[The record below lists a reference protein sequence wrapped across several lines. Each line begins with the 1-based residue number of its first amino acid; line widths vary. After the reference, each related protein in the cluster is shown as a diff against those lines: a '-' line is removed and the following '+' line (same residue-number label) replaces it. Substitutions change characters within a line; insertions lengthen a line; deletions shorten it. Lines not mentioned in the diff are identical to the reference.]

1 MEIFGRSNFSI
12 FAVIMSVR
20 FQRSGKMSLFQSKE
34 YFQFAKTKKFFN
46 RMNLDSIF
54 FMFDSM
60 SLGEG
65 FGINTNIFE
74 TNVIN
79 LAAVVAVVVSF
90 VGGNLKALLEE
101 RKQTILN
108 NLQEASQRAAE
119 AADKLTQAKNQLEL
133 AKKKAK
139 EIREEGV
146 MRATQEVNNC
156 VSQHEER
163 LSKLE
168 EFKQETIQFYQQ
180 KAFKQAYM
188 YVISK
193 IMSRV
198 KERLNKGLDSTYHVV
213 VNNFYVSRFTEY
225 NP

>member
-1 MEIFGRSNFSI
+1 MHI
-12 FAVIMSVR
+12 
-20 FQRSGKMSLFQSKE
+20 SLSLLQISSFE
-34 YFQFAKTKKFFN
+34 L
-46 RMNLDSIF
+46 NLA
-54 FMFDSM
+54 
-60 SLGEG
+60 EG

-74 TNVIN
+74 TNIIN
-79 LAAVVAVVVSF
+79 LAAVLAVVISF
-90 VGGNLKALLEE
+90 VGKNLTALLED
-101 RKQTILN
+101 RKKTILN

-119 AADKLTQAKNQLEL
+119 AQERLNQAKSQLEL
-133 AKKKAK
+133 AKKKAQQ
-139 EIREEGV
+139 IREEGV
-146 MRATQEVNNC
+146 LRATQEVNNC

-168 EFKQETIQFYQQ
+168 EFKQETVQFYQQ
-180 KAFKQAYM
+180 KAFKQAYI
-188 YVISK
+188 YVISR

>member
-1 MEIFGRSNFSI
+1 MFIMVFHSFV
-12 FAVIMSVR
+12 FAN
-20 FQRSGKMSLFQSKE
+20 LP
-34 YFQFAKTKKFFN
+34 FA
-46 RMNLDSIF
+46 
-54 FMFDSM
+54 
-60 SLGEG
+60 EG

-74 TNVIN
+74 TNIIN
-79 LAAVVAVVVSF
+79 LSAVVAIVVSF
-90 VGGNLKALLEE
+90 VGQNLSSLLED
-101 RKQTILN
+101 RKKTILN
-108 NLQEASQRAAE
+108 NLQEASQRAVEAE
-119 AADKLTQAKNQLEL
+119 ERLNAAKSQLDM
-133 AKKKAK
+133 AKKKAV

-146 MRATQEVNNC
+146 FRATQEIQNC

-168 EFKQETIQFYQQ
+168 EFKQETVQFYQQ

-188 YVISK
+188 YVISR

-198 KERLNKGLDSTYHVV
+198 KERLNKGLDATYHVV

>member
-1 MEIFGRSNFSI
+1 
-12 FAVIMSVR
+12 MSFHFLV
-20 FQRSGKMSLFQSKE
+20 FESLPL
-34 YFQFAKTKKFFN
+34 A
-46 RMNLDSIF
+46 
-54 FMFDSM
+54 
-60 SLGEG
+60 EG

-74 TNVIN
+74 TNIIN
-79 LAAVVAVVVSF
+79 LAAVVAIVISF
-90 VGGNLKALLEE
+90 VGKNLSALLED
-101 RKQTILN
+101 RKKTIVN

-119 AADKLTQAKNQLEL
+119 AQERLNVAKNQLEL
-133 AKKKAK
+133 AKKKAI

-146 MRATQEVNNC
+146 LRATQEINNC

-168 EFKQETIQFYQQ
+168 EFKQETVQFYQQ

-198 KERLNKGLDSTYHVV
+198 KERLNKGLDATYHVV

>member
-1 MEIFGRSNFSI
+1 MHISLSLLQISNF
-12 FAVIMSVR
+12 
-20 FQRSGKMSLFQSKE
+20 GL
-34 YFQFAKTKKFFN
+34 
-46 RMNLDSIF
+46 NLA
-54 FMFDSM
+54 
-60 SLGEG
+60 EG

-74 TNVIN
+74 TNIIN
-79 LAAVVAVVVSF
+79 LAAVLAVVISF
-90 VGGNLKALLEE
+90 VGKNLTALLED
-101 RKQTILN
+101 RKKTILG

-119 AADKLTQAKNQLEL
+119 AQERLNQAKAQLEL
-133 AKKKAK
+133 AKKKAQQ
-139 EIREEGV
+139 IREEGV
-146 MRATQEVNNC
+146 LRATQEVNNC

-168 EFKQETIQFYQQ
+168 EFKQETVQFYQQ
-180 KAFKQAYM
+180 KAFKQAYI
-188 YVISK
+188 YVISC

>member
-1 MEIFGRSNFSI
+1 MNFDLILSVFG
-12 FAVIMSVR
+12 
-20 FQRSGKMSLFQSKE
+20 SLP
-34 YFQFAKTKKFFN
+34 
-46 RMNLDSIF
+46 
-54 FMFDSM
+54 
-60 SLGEG
+60 LGHG

-79 LAAVVAVVVSF
+79 LAAVVAVVISF
-90 VGGNLKALLEE
+90 VGGNLTSLLEE
-101 RKQTILN
+101 RRNTIVN

-119 AADKLTQAKNQLEL
+119 AEEKLSQAKNQLEL

-139 EIREEGV
+139 EIREEGLL
-146 MRATQEVNNC
+146 RATQEVNNC

-188 YVISK
+188 YVISR

-198 KERLNKGLDSTYHVV
+198 KERLNKGLDATYHVV

>member
-1 MEIFGRSNFSI
+1 
-12 FAVIMSVR
+12 
-20 FQRSGKMSLFQSKE
+20 
-34 YFQFAKTKKFFN
+34 
-46 RMNLDSIF
+46 MNLELILSTF
-54 FMFDSM
+54 SN
-60 SLGEG
+60 LPLAHG

-74 TNVIN
+74 TNIIN
-79 LAAVVAVVVSF
+79 LAAVVTIVISF
-90 VGGNLKALLEE
+90 VGNNLKSLLEE

-119 AADKLTQAKNQLEL
+119 AEDRLNQAKAQLEL
-133 AKKKAK
+133 ARKKAK

-146 MRATQEVNNC
+146 VRASQEINNC

-168 EFKQETIQFYQQ
+168 EFKQEAIQFYQQ

-188 YVISK
+188 YVISR

-198 KERLNKGLDSTYHVV
+198 KERLNKGLDSTNHVV